1 MAKYNRRVSDGYGIT
16 QPIPGIFPEPIEALR
31 NPTTADRAELG
42 QVWINTV
49 VPNAWICVL
58 NAGGLTTWI
67 LCAPGTSNVNT
78 INSLAP
84 FGGNITIAGTADQ
97 ILAIS
102 AGSTVTLSLTG
113 PYSPSTYT
121 NHGVLIGEGTTAIHA
136 TSAGIAGQVLTSN
149 GPLLDPTFQTA
160 GGGGG
165 GGTADYADF
174 YAVMPGDNAAT
185 VAVGAAIE
193 LPNNGPSSGTS
204 ITRLSAK
211 TFNLADIA
219 TYSISFQCSF
229 DEAGQMLVK
238 LNGSEL
244 VTTTSGRATGTNQVY
259 ISCLVTTTVINSV
272 ISIVNPTGNAAA
284 LTITPIAGGAGTVSA
299 HLVIQRIAGGPG
311 GGLLNTINSLVPVGG
326 DILLAGTA
334 NQITATSAGHTVTY
348 SLPAAITAPGSL
360 TTTTSL
366 TATLGA
372 ITATNGNLVLGTA
385 GNKILSTSVGTLAA
399 AGANSFGSVVLVGGT
414 ATVAT
419 TAVTANSLI
428 VIWRQSI
435 GATGAAAIG
444 HLTVGTITAAT
455 SFVIRSVSAAAA
467 TALVVTD
474 VSVVGYMII
483 N

>member
-160 GGGGG
+160 GGG
-165 GGTADYADF
+165 
-174 YAVMPGDNAAT
+174 
-185 VAVGAAIE
+185 
-193 LPNNGPSSGTS
+193 
-204 ITRLSAK
+204 
-211 TFNLADIA
+211 
-219 TYSISFQCSF
+219 
-229 DEAGQMLVK
+229 
-238 LNGSEL
+238 
-244 VTTTSGRATGTNQVY
+244 
-259 ISCLVTTTVINSV
+259 
-272 ISIVNPTGNAAA
+272 
-284 LTITPIAGGAGTVSA
+284 
-299 HLVIQRIAGGPG
+299 
-311 GGLLNTINSLVPVGG
+311 LLNTINSLVPVGG

-372 ITATNGNLVLGTA
+372 ITATNGNLVFGTA

-455 SFVIRSVSAAAA
+455 SFVIRSVSAADA